1 MRIPALLACLML
13 AAPALAGSPAVYE
26 QSAKIDADTAYDKLN
41 AALEQHGYYVI
52 FEPNIGKN
60 LQGMAAK
67 LGADYNRNQL
77 TTIKSLVFCNPR
89 YANEMSNL
97 DPAMLALC
105 PMHVTLT
112 HKGDITSVYFIRTSM
127 VTHGS
132 AGDALGKKIEADVIA
147 AIGEALHGQ

>member
-1 MRIPALLACLML
+1 MRIPVLLACLML

-26 QSAKIDADTAYDKLN
+26 KSARIDADTAYDKLN
-41 AALEQHGYYVI
+41 AALEKHGYYVI
-52 FEPNIGKN
+52 FEPNIGHN
-60 LQGMAAK
+60 LEAMAAK
-67 LGADYNRNQL
+67 LGADYNRNKL

-112 HKGDITSVYFIRTSM
+112 HKGDTTSVYFIRTGM

-132 AGDALGKKIEADVIA
+132 PGDALGKKIEAEVIE
-147 AIGEALHGQ
+147 AIGEALNGK